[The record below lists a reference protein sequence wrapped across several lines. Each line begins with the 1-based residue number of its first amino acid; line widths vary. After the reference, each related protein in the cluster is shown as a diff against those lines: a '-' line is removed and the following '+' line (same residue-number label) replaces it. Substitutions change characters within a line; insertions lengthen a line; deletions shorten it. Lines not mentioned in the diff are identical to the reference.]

1 MTINKKNKIEKG
13 HKSVI
18 ISPLQSI
25 NLPTCNQDML
35 NGTGSWKE
43 KKKKKKKKEGGKPS
57 QIDLVFTIEQIN
69 HVLALTSTEETM
81 GCPLHLDSIE

>member
-1 MTINKKNKIEKG
+1 MINKKNKKEKG

-25 NLPTCNQDML
+25 NLPTRNQDML

-43 KKKKKKKKEGGKPS
+43 KKKKQKKERGKPS

-69 HVLALTSTEETM
+69 DVLALTSTEETM
-81 GCPLHLDSIE
+81 ACPLHLDSIE